1 MARRPLFPAALAA
14 VGLCASGAGQA
25 ALAQSFYEGRT
36 INLLI
41 GYGPGAGYDAYG
53 RLVARHIGRHV
64 PGNPSVVPQNMPGAG
79 SMKVAGYL
87 YSVAPKDGSV
97 FGIFAT
103 AAALEP
109 LYTGNTS
116 LFDPAKFTWIGNL
129 DETIGTCAVWHTS
142 GISKFEDMRDKE
154 VIFGG
159 SGPAA
164 INSQHAAALKNLL
177 GLKIRIIQ
185 GYAGALETRLAM
197 PAGEL
202 QGGCGFALSS
212 LQAQHTADYRDG
224 RLKPIVQLAIE
235 KQPELEGVA
244 HIYDYARDAQMR
256 QVFDLVFGSHVLGR
270 PFAAPPNIPEDRKKI
285 LRAAFMAMASDP
297 QFLAEADKANLPI
310 KASDGA
316 KVEQLFQRFLSSS
329 PDVVAIASKAIRD

>member
-1 MARRPLFPAALAA
+1 MTARRIAFAGLTGIALA
-14 VGLCASGAGQA
+14 LGAAPQGGA
-25 ALAQSFYEGRT
+25 AQSFYEGKT
-36 INLLI
+36 VNLLI

-53 RLVARHIGRHV
+53 RLVARHMGRHI
-64 PGNPSVVPQNMPGAG
+64 PGNPAIVPQNMPGAG
-79 SMKVAGYL
+79 SMKAAGYI
-87 YSVAPKDGSV
+87 YSVAPKDGTA
-97 FGIFAT
+97 FGIVAT
-103 AAALEP
+103 AALLEP
-109 LYTGNTS
+109 LYNGNKT

-129 DETIGTCAVWHTS
+129 DETIGTCAVWHTA
-142 GISKFEDMRDKE
+142 GIATFEDLRTKE

-185 GYAGALETRLAM
+185 GYNGALDTRLVM
-197 PAGEL
+197 PRGEL

-212 LQAQHTADYRDG
+212 LQAQHTADYRDK
-224 RLKPIVQLAIE
+224 RLVPIVQLAIE
-235 KQPELEGVA
+235 KHPELEGVA
-244 HIYDYARDAQMR
+244 HIYDYAKTDEMR

-270 PFAAPPNIPEDRKKI
+270 PFIAPPNLPEDRKAT
-285 LRAAFMAMASDP
+285 LRDAFMATAGDR

-316 KVEQLFQRFLSSS
+316 AVEKLFNRFMSSS
-329 PDVVAIASKAIRD
+329 PNVVELASKAIRD

>member
-1 MARRPLFPAALAA
+1 MGLRPFVLAVAATLP
-14 VGLCASGAGQA
+14 LCALPMQKTAV
-25 ALAQSFYEGRT
+25 AQSFYEGRT
-36 INLLI
+36 VNLLI

-53 RLVARHIGRHV
+53 RLVARHIGRHI
-64 PGNPSVVPQNMPGAG
+64 PGNPGIVPQNMPGAG

-129 DETIGTCAVWHTS
+129 DETIGTCAVWHTA
-142 GISKFEDMRDKE
+142 GISKLEDMRDRE

-235 KQPELEGVA
+235 KQPELEGVT
-244 HIYDYARDAQMR
+244 HIYDYAKDAQTR

-270 PFAAPPNIPEDRKKI
+270 PFAAPPNIPADRRKI
-285 LRAAFMAMASDP
+285 LREAFMAMAADP
-297 QFLAEADKANLPI
+297 VFLAEADKANLPI
-310 KASDGA
+310 KASNGE
-316 KVEQLFQRFLSSS
+316 KVEQLFDRFLSSS
-329 PDVVAIASKAIRD
+329 PEVVAIAAKAIRD

>member
-1 MARRPLFPAALAA
+1 MKLSRTTLAGVAAATLSGLFAASAT
-14 VGLCASGAGQA
+14 
-25 ALAQSFYEGRT
+25 AQSFYEGRT
-36 INLLI
+36 VNLLI

-53 RLVARHIGRHV
+53 RLVARHMGRHI
-64 PGNPSVVPQNMPGAG
+64 PGNPSILPQNMPGAG
-79 SMKVAGYL
+79 SMKAAGYI

-109 LYTGNTS
+109 LYSGNKT
-116 LFDPAKFTWIGNL
+116 LFDPVKFTWIGNL

-142 GISKFEDMRDKE
+142 GIEKFEDMRSKE

-177 GLKIRIIQ
+177 GMKIKLIQ
-185 GYAGALETRLAM
+185 GYNGALDTRLVM
-197 PAGEL
+197 PRGEL

-212 LQAQHTADYRDG
+212 LLAQHTDDYQSK
-224 RLKPIVQLAIE
+224 RLVPIVQLAID
-235 KQPELEGVA
+235 KHPELEGVA
-244 HIYDYARDAQMR
+244 HVYDYAKTPEMR

-270 PFAAPPNIPEDRKKI
+270 PFAAPPDIPADRKKI
-285 LRAAFMAMASDP
+285 LRDAFMATASDP
-297 QFLAEADKANLPI
+297 QFLAEAKKARLPI
-310 KASDGA
+310 KASDGET
-316 KVEQLFQRFLSSS
+316 VEKLFHRFLSS
-329 PDVVAIASKAIRD
+329 PPEVVAIASKAIRD